1 MCIMEV
7 REGQHHST
15 IAQAEAHNVNTVVG
29 DLDMFRRVLETR
41 NQPAK
46 ARRVDEI
53 SSTLVA
59 AYDDLMDLY
68 CGFLTDEVH
77 NHAPEHLNVPDGAVF
92 EDIAELVREVVRRD
106 ARHAHVYE
114 TR

>member
-15 IAQAEAHNVNTVVG
+15 IAQAEAHNVGTVVG

-41 NQPAK
+41 GQPAK
-46 ARRVDEI
+46 AQRVDEI

-59 AYDDLMDLY
+59 AYEDLMDLY

-77 NHAPEHLNVPDGAVF
+77 NFGPDHLNLPDGATFDNVA
-92 EDIAELVREVVRRD
+92 DLVREIVQRD
-106 ARHAHVYE
+106 AKHAHVYE

>member
-15 IAQAEAHNVNTVVG
+15 ITQAEAHNVNTVVG

-41 NQPAK
+41 GQGAK
-46 ARRVDEI
+46 AARVAEVQDRLA
-53 SSTLVA
+53 SV
-59 AYDDLMDLY
+59 YDDLMDLY

-77 NHAPEHLNVPDGAVF
+77 NHGPDHLNVPHGKTYDEIHDLVHDVVAR
-92 EDIAELVREVVRRD
+92 DI
-106 ARHAHVYE
+106 RHGHTYE